1 MSRTICVL
9 AKESPSQYSPTHFAT
24 DADIL
29 VQVTMFFGARV
40 VCFASGLASF
50 GAGMALFGAG
60 MAAFGAGVALFG
72 AGAFFVPTPAPLH
85 SVECH
90 FPAQVP
96 YLKSH
101 LRHMQPHLRQ
111 TPLDLR
117 QKRSYLRQT
126 PLDLRQTP
134 LDLRQ
139 KRSYLR
145 HPAPSACA
153 PPRKTHSTPDVFIL
167 LGRGCSGR
175 GRRRGRGKGC
185 RRR

>member
-60 MAAFGAGVALFG
+60 MALFGAGVAAFGAGVALFG

-90 FPAQVP
+90 FPAQV
-96 YLKSH
+96 
-101 LRHMQPHLRQ
+101 
-111 TPLDLR
+111 D
-117 QKRSYLRQT
+117 
-126 PLDLRQTP
+126 
-134 LDLRQ
+134 
-139 KRSYLR
+139 
-145 HPAPSACA
+145 
-153 PPRKTHSTPDVFIL
+153 
-167 LGRGCSGR
+167 CS
-175 GRRRGRGKGC
+175 
-185 RRR
+185 